1 MKTLDGYQL
10 YGFFHAGFRRVHAAR
25 QHIDRINVFPVP
37 DGDTGTNLS
46 STLSG
51 ALEATIPGSSAAITL
66 AALADAAILSARG
79 NSGVIFAQ
87 FISGLSESVRNT
99 ELRTHELID
108 GVHNAYL
115 RAKEAVTEPRDGT
128 ILSVIET
135 WAVSLARQGPENS
148 SIVELI
154 GATRED
160 LRRSLAET
168 TDKLAELKAAGVVD
182 AGAAGFVEFVVGG
195 HEFLEKGLET
205 PNDATTDD
213 ATPIAEHSEA
223 APSEPPVF
231 RYCVEAIVGG
241 ESIDTETLR
250 ADLAPSGDCLIIAAG
265 KRRAKIHVHSD
276 DPGGVMST
284 LSRFGPIMG
293 PKADDMLLQY
303 RDAHERKAGT
313 AIVTDSSCDLS
324 PELIERHRIHIVPL
338 LILAGGS
345 EYLDKLTIDPERL
358 REFSEGDGIFPR
370 TSQPP
375 APFFSRLF
383 ANLSS
388 HYDNI
393 LAIHLASPMSGTFAA
408 SRKEADKTGEKVLAF
423 DSRHLS
429 GSLGLIV
436 LRAAEAAEGG
446 ASREEILSHLDEWSK
461 KARIL

>member
-51 ALEATIPGSSAAITL
+51 ALDATVPGSSAATTL

-87 FISGLSESVRNT
+87 FISGLSESVINT

-135 WAVSLARQGPENS
+135 WAISLARQGSENS

-154 GATRED
+154 GGTCED

-205 PNDATTDD
+205 PNDVATE
-213 ATPIAEHSEA
+213 AGAPVAEHSEA
-223 APSEPPVF
+223 APSKPPVF

-265 KRRAKIHVHSD
+265 KDEPRSRSQRRSRRVCRFSPASAPSW
-276 DPGGVMST
+276 DPRPTTCFSST
-284 LSRFGPIMG
+284 GMRTNEKPRQLLSQIRPATSPPNSSNDTAYTSFPSSSSRAGANTWTNSRSIMNASG
-293 PKADDMLLQY
+293 NFPRAAGFSRARRSRPLRSFPASSRIFRAITTISLQY
-303 RDAHERKAGT
+303 TSPPRCRG
-313 AIVTDSSCDLS
+313 LS
-324 PELIERHRIHIVPL
+324 PRVARKPIKRGER
-338 LILAGGS
+338 S
-345 EYLDKLTIDPERL
+345 
-358 REFSEGDGIFPR
+358 
-370 TSQPP
+370 
-375 APFFSRLF
+375 
-383 ANLSS
+383 
-388 HYDNI
+388 
-393 LAIHLASPMSGTFAA
+393 
-408 SRKEADKTGEKVLAF
+408 
-423 DSRHLS
+423 
-429 GSLGLIV
+429 
-436 LRAAEAAEGG
+436 
-446 ASREEILSHLDEWSK
+446 
-461 KARIL
+461 